1 MSPRE
6 VLPYMVASSLWCW
19 DEGRQKT
26 ALTTQGLIM
35 VYCEYPSLNLRVSLH
50 IKKKNQ
56 VEQLNTK
63 S

>member
-1 MSPRE
+1 
-6 VLPYMVASSLWCW
+6 MVASSLWCW

-35 VYCEYPSLNLRVSLH
+35 VYCEYQSLNLRVSLH